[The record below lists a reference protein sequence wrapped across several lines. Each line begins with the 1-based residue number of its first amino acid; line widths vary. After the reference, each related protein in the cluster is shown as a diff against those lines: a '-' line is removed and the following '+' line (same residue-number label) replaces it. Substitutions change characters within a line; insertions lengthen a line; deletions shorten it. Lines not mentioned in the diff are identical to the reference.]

1 MRQYLKNEVFKVSK
15 WVELFISAIIMIA
28 VIGGTIYL
36 VKDVVQ
42 LMMNYPTSRDIYK
55 FVGVAFN
62 LVICLENVMTFA
74 IGVEFVKMLCKHTP
88 DTLVEVMMFAIA
100 RQMIVEHTSP
110 QQNLLVVLA
119 IAILFAIKKFL
130 FGKYDDIDKTVF
142 PPSQKISS
150 INELV
155 HVEIPKE
162 SQDQTLGELLEKQI
176 GTESGTFQVGQCY
189 FFEGGALRVAKT
201 KNGKVTQIEVIRSKN
216 APVVLKR

>member
-62 LVICLENVMTFA
+62 LVIC
-74 IGVEFVKMLCKHTP
+74 IEFVKMLCKHTP

-110 QQNLLVVLA
+110 QQMNW
-119 IAILFAIKKFL
+119 FMWKFQKKH
-130 FGKYDDIDKTVF
+130 
-142 PPSQKISS
+142 S
-150 INELV
+150 IRHWENYLRNKLEQR
-155 HVEIPKE
+155 VEI
-162 SQDQTLGELLEKQI
+162 
-176 GTESGTFQVGQCY
+176 F
-189 FFEGGALRVAKT
+189 R
-201 KNGKVTQIEVIRSKN
+201 
-216 APVVLKR
+216 

>member
-1 MRQYLKNEVFKVSK
+1 
-15 WVELFISAIIMIA
+15 
-28 VIGGTIYL
+28 
-36 VKDVVQ
+36 
-42 LMMNYPTSRDIYK
+42 
-55 FVGVAFN
+55 
-62 LVICLENVMTFA
+62 
-74 IGVEFVKMLCKHTP
+74 
-88 DTLVEVMMFAIA
+88 MMFEIA

-130 FGKYDDIDKTVF
+130 FGKYEDIDKTVF
-142 PPSQKISS
+142 LPSQKISS

>member
-62 LVICLENVMTFA
+62 LVIC
-74 IGVEFVKMLCKHTP
+74 IEFVKMLCKHTP

-110 QQNLLVVLA
+110 QQQNLIVVLA
-119 IAILFAIKKFL
+119 IAILFTIKKFFL
-130 FGKYDDIDKTVF
+130 ESLMIDKTVF
-142 PPSQKISS
+142 LPTQRISS

-162 SQDQTLGELLEKQI
+162 TQHQTLGELSRNEI
-176 GTESGTFQVGQCY
+176 GTEEFSGRT
-189 FFEGGALRVAKT
+189 
-201 KNGKVTQIEVIRSKN
+201 
-216 APVVLKR
+216 VLFL

>member
-62 LVICLENVMTFA
+62 LVIC
-74 IGVEFVKMLCKHTP
+74 IEFVKMLCKHTP
-88 DTLVEVMMFAIA
+88 DTLVEVMM
-100 RQMIVEHTSP
+100 
-110 QQNLLVVLA
+110 
-119 IAILFAIKKFL
+119 FAIKKFL

>member
-62 LVICLENVMTFA
+62 LVIC
-74 IGVEFVKMLCKHTP
+74 IEFVKMLCKHTP

-142 PPSQKISS
+142 PPSQKILS

-176 GTESGTFQVGQCY
+176 GTESGTFQIGRASCR
-189 FFEGGALRVAKT
+189 ERV
-201 KNGKVTQIEVIRSKN
+201 
-216 APVVLKR
+216 

>member
-15 WVELFISAIIMIA
+15 WVELFISAII
-28 VIGGTIYL
+28 
-36 VKDVVQ
+36 
-42 LMMNYPTSRDIYK
+42 
-55 FVGVAFN
+55 N
-62 LVICLENVMTFA
+62 LVIC
-74 IGVEFVKMLCKHTP
+74 IEFVKMLCKHTP

-119 IAILFAIKKFL
+119 IAILFTIKKFL

-142 PPSQKISS
+142 LPSQKISS

-162 SQDQTLGELLEKQI
+162 FQHQTLGQLL
-176 GTESGTFQVGQCY
+176 
-189 FFEGGALRVAKT
+189 GG
-201 KNGKVTQIEVIRSKN
+201 S
-216 APVVLKR
+216 VLFL